1 MSLVVR
7 RARKDDAR
15 TIADFALRLFAQHR
29 AYDAKRFAR
38 LSDAQGAEWFY
49 GSQAEAK
56 DGAVLVGELDGRVV
70 GFAYLTYEERNYID
84 LLENAVRLHDIYVEE
99 EGRGAGIGKDL
110 LNAVID
116 TAKEFGADKLVLSVA
131 ARNEYAREFFKR
143 NGLRETMVEMTV
155 NLER

>member
-1 MSLVVR
+1 M
-7 RARKDDAR
+7 
-15 TIADFALRLFAQHR
+15 
-29 AYDAKRFAR
+29 
-38 LSDAQGAEWFY
+38 
-49 GSQAEAK
+49 
-56 DGAVLVGELDGRVV
+56 VGELDGRVV

-99 EGRGAGIGKDL
+99 EGRGSGIGKDL

-116 TAKEFGADKLVLSVA
+116 TAKKFGADKLVLSVA

-155 NLER
+155 NLEP

>member
-1 MSLVVR
+1 M
-7 RARKDDAR
+7 
-15 TIADFALRLFAQHR
+15 
-29 AYDAKRFAR
+29 
-38 LSDAQGAEWFY
+38 
-49 GSQAEAK
+49 
-56 DGAVLVGELDGRVV
+56 VGELDGRVV

-155 NLER
+155 NLEP